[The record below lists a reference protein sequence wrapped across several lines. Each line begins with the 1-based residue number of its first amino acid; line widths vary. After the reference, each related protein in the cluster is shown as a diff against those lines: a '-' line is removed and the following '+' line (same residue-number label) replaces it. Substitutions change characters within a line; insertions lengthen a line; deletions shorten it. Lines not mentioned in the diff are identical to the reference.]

1 MCLAVPGLLIAIEPA
16 AGGGPGG
23 VGVLDFHGNQLRV
36 SLAMTPEAKV
46 GAWLLVHAGMA
57 LQEVDVAEARK
68 TWEYL
73 VEMGVEEMPEQLK

>member
-1 MCLAVPGLLIAIEPA
+1 MCLAVPGRLTTID
-16 AGGGPGG
+16 GTTGT
-23 VGVLDFHGNQLRV
+23 LDFQGNELRV

-57 LQEVDVAEARK
+57 LQEVDPAEARK

-73 VEMGVEEMPEQLK
+73 QEMGVAEMPAELA

>member
-1 MCLAVPGLLIAIEPA
+1 MCLAVPGRLTAID
-16 AGGGPGG
+16 GKI
-23 VGVLDFHGNQLRV
+23 GVLDFQGNELRV

-57 LQEVDVAEARK
+57 LQEVDPAEARK

-73 VEMGVEEMPEQLK
+73 QEMGVAEMPAELA

>member
-1 MCLAVPGLLIAIEPA
+1 MCLAVPGRLTAID
-16 AGGGPGG
+16 GKT
-23 VGVLDFHGNQLRV
+23 GVLDFQGNELRV

-57 LQEVDVAEARK
+57 LQEVDPAEARK

-73 VEMGVEEMPEQLK
+73 QEMGVAEMPADLA

>member
-1 MCLAVPGLLIAIEPA
+1 MCLAVPGRLTAID
-16 AGGGPGG
+16 GKTGT
-23 VGVLDFHGNQLRV
+23 LDFQGNELRV

-57 LQEVDVAEARK
+57 LQEVDAAEARK

-73 VEMGVEEMPEQLK
+73 QEMGVAEMPAELA